1 MKNKKM
7 MIALIVVM
15 AVVAVMTCV
24 YFALRPD
31 TQVGNKTITVQV
43 VHKDGTIKEFTYQ
56 TDAEFLADVLV
67 AEGLISGS
75 MSEYG
80 LTIETVDGVTADW
93 GKDNAYWALY
103 IGDDYA
109 NTGIS
114 STPVTDGAVYK
125 LVYEA
130 L

>member
-1 MKNKKM
+1 MKNKKL
-7 MIALIVVM
+7 MIAMIVVM

-31 TQVGNKTITVQV
+31 TQIGGKAITVQV
-43 VHKDGTIKEFTYQ
+43 VHKDGTVKEFTYQ
-56 TDAEFLADVLV
+56 TNEKYLADVLTK
-67 AEGLISGS
+67 EGLISGTVT
-75 MSEYG
+75 EYG

-93 GKDNAYWALY
+93 AKDNAYWALY

-130 L
+130 F